1 MSLKDLICN
10 GEEIYKTTRE
20 LQRKK
25 IKAALSKNQLIF
37 LQKLLIHDVTPKL
50 LRIKLPI
57 KTQKA
62 TLLTKESQKNLLVL
76 AKNDATQRLRNYNIE
91 VNHLSQEFDAHFA
104 TIERITDISKEQEY
118 VKKRNH
124 LIEKYQNLTKGNKI
138 QKMTGNK
145 TLLKPAVLNLTNQLD
160 LSTSSGTSKPWT

>member
-20 LQRKK
+20 LQRKN

-62 TLLTKESQKNLLVL
+62 TLLTKESQK
-76 AKNDATQRLRNYNIE
+76 KIIG
-91 VNHLSQEFDAHFA
+91 F
-104 TIERITDISKEQEY
+104 SKE
-118 VKKRNH
+118 RCH
-124 LIEKYQNLTKGNKI
+124 AKI
-138 QKMTGNK
+138 TELQHRSESLVTG
-145 TLLKPAVLNLTNQLD
+145 V
-160 LSTSSGTSKPWT
+160 

>member
-1 MSLKDLICN
+1 M
-10 GEEIYKTTRE
+10 
-20 LQRKK
+20 
-25 IKAALSKNQLIF
+25 
-37 LQKLLIHDVTPKL
+37 
-50 LRIKLPI
+50 
-57 KTQKA
+57 
-62 TLLTKESQKNLLVL
+62 VL

-104 TIERITDISKEQEY
+104 TIERITDISKELEY

-124 LIEKYQNLTKGNKI
+124 LIEKYQNLTKGNKT
-138 QKMTGNK
+138 QKITGNK

>member
-91 VNHLSQEFDAHFA
+91 VNHLSQELML
-104 TIERITDISKEQEY
+104 IS
-118 VKKRNH
+118 
-124 LIEKYQNLTKGNKI
+124 
-138 QKMTGNK
+138 
-145 TLLKPAVLNLTNQLD
+145 QL
-160 LSTSSGTSKPWT
+160 